1 MPAKRAREVSD
12 NPPDAS
18 TTPPIVDADAIAPRT
33 RARGHAALDKIDDKA
48 GEVSRARKKQKKTVL
63 YSAPSLVTRSHR
75 VVHADRRSN
84 RSGERAE
91 FRPSHGRRHP
101 RDARRSRSPGHSA
114 PNQH

>member
-12 NPPDAS
+12 TPPDAS

-63 YSAPSLVTRSHR
+63 
-75 VVHADRRSN
+75 
-84 RSGERAE
+84 
-91 FRPSHGRRHP
+91 
-101 RDARRSRSPGHSA
+101 
-114 PNQH
+114 